1 MWNENSRCFM
11 RSLVIH
17 LTFILKSDIWMHNR
31 HKMLSVPCARF
42 TAYIL
47 SVSSTYTTTTLS
59 FVLLNY
65 LYSVNVDIPT
75 WYLYFSVFS
84 CIFATLWSLYF
95 DCILT
100 QYCKYNFFKHNLIIL
115 YVVRKFLMFPFSTP
129 FQFSSTFLSF
139 FIDYWKSLL
148 LKIVIYATSFKW
160 GCFYYSIYQQCWSN
174 TSHKRFLQ
182 SAAKRKLNFSN
193 AKH

>member
-95 DCILT
+95 RLYTNTILQVQLFQT
-100 QYCKYNFFKHNLIIL
+100 QLDNFICCPEIL
-115 YVVRKFLMFPFSTP
+115 NVSLFDTVPIFFDFPILFHR
-129 FQFSSTFLSF
+129 
-139 FIDYWKSLL
+139 L
-148 LKIVIYATSFKW
+148 LKVTSFKN
-160 GCFYYSIYQQCWSN
+160 SN
-174 TSHKRFLQ
+174 LCNKF
-182 SAAKRKLNFSN
+182 
-193 AKH
+193 